1 MVAKRKRNGR
11 QEPRFEGRASLDG
24 LRLNARDR
32 VGNDAGEFE
41 DDRPPRR
48 RAASRDEFDEDE
60 PREQRKPRKTRA
72 QPKREKKKAS
82 RERARGGF
90 GRLVYWGVVL
100 GLWAVIAGV
109 GVVIWVGA
117 HLPSIQTLE
126 IPKRPPTIQIA
137 GIDGSIIAT
146 RGDMPGT
153 NVPLKELPPYLPNA
167 FIAIE
172 DRRFYSHFGIDPV
185 GIARAAITNLL
196 HRGVSQG
203 GSTLTQQ
210 LAKNLFL
217 TQERTLQRKL
227 QEAELALWLERKYS
241 KAEILELYLN
251 RVYFG
256 SGAYGV
262 EAAAQKYFGKS
273 ARNVSLSEAAMLA
286 GLVRSPSR
294 LAPNR
299 NPEGAA
305 SRAQTVLTAMADAKL
320 ITEAQ
325 AQAAIAQPSYAVK
338 PAGAGTI
345 NYVADWIGEVLDDLI
360 GQVEQ
365 NIVVETSIDPKL
377 QSVAEAA
384 VIDELAAKSVKF
396 NVSQGALVAMT
407 PDGAVRA
414 MVGGRKYAESQF
426 NRAVTAKRQPGSSF
440 KPFVYL
446 TALEAGL
453 TPDTIRQDAPLD
465 VKGWKPENYSH
476 EYFGPVTLTQALAMS
491 LNTVAVRLGIE
502 VGPQNVVRT
511 AHRLGIASKLDA
523 NPSIALGTSEVSLT
537 ELVGAYGAFANNGLA
552 SSPHVINRIRTPEGK
567 VLYTRT
573 PDPAAQVV
581 DPRYVGMM
589 NTMMHETL
597 VTGTARKADI
607 PGWYAAG
614 KTGTSQDFR
623 DAWFIGYTA
632 NLVTGVWLG
641 NDDNSPT
648 KKATG
653 GGLPV
658 EIWTRFMKAAHENV
672 PVADLPNSQYASGG
686 GGFLS
691 NFFQP
696 AARSST
702 QQIAPRP
709 VPPGNPANSG
719 NVYAGSNN
727 PPQPVQQPQRP
738 YAPPAYYPNAR
749 PPVAQTSA
757 RPEAASGLGGGGW
770 LMDRLFGGGRD

>member
-1 MVAKRKRNGR
+1 MAGRKKTGGR
-11 QEPRFEGRASLDG
+11 REPKFDGGASLDG
-24 LRLNARDR
+24 VRLNPWDR
-32 VGNDAGEFE
+32 VGGSE
-41 DDRPPRR
+41 DDADPPPKRRTSRRDNSDEEAPRR
-48 RAASRDEFDEDE
+48 
-60 PREQRKPRKTRA
+60 PRKTRA
-72 QPKREKKKAS
+72 QAKKEKKDSKKAAGGKARS
-82 RERARGGF
+82 GLGRAF
-90 GRLVYWGVVL
+90 YWGVVL
-100 GLWAVIAGV
+100 SLWAIIAGV
-109 GVVIWVGA
+109 GAVIWVGA
-117 HLPSIQTLE
+117 HLPSIQSLE
-126 IPKRPPTIQIA
+126 IPKRPPTIQIV
-137 GIDGSIIAT
+137 GIDGSVIAT
-146 RGDMPGT
+146 RGEMPGA
-153 NVPLKELPPYLPNA
+153 NVSLKDLPPYLPKA

-172 DRRFYSHFGIDPV
+172 DRRFYSHFGIDPI
-185 GIARAAITNLL
+185 GIARAAATNLL

-241 KAEILELYLN
+241 KNEILELYLN

-273 ARNVSLSEAAMLA
+273 ARAVTVAEAAMLA
-286 GLVRSPSR
+286 GLVKSPSR

-299 NPEGAA
+299 NPEGAER
-305 SRAQTVLTAMADAKL
+305 RAHTVLTAMADAKF
-320 ITEAQ
+320 ITDAQ

-338 PAGAGTI
+338 PVGAGTI
-345 NYVADWIGEVLDDLI
+345 NYVADWIGEVLDDLV

-377 QSVAEAA
+377 QAVAEAA

-396 NVSQGALVAMT
+396 KVSQGALVAMT

-414 MVGGRKYAESQF
+414 MVGGRNYSESQF
-426 NRAVTAKRQPGSSF
+426 NRAVTAKRQPGSAF

-453 TPDTIRQDAPLD
+453 MPDTVRQDAPLD
-465 VKGWKPENYSH
+465 LKGWKPENYSH
-476 EYFGPVTLTQALAMS
+476 EYFGSVTLTQALAMS

-502 VGPQNVVRT
+502 VGPANVVRT
-511 AHRLGIASKLDA
+511 AHRLGIASKLEA

-537 ELVGAYGAFANNGLA
+537 ELVGAYAPFANGGVA
-552 SSPHVINRIRTPEGK
+552 ASPHVINRIRTVNGK
-567 VLYTRT
+567 LLYARKS
-573 PDPAAQVV
+573 DPAAQVI
-581 DPRYVGMM
+581 DPRYAGMM
-589 NTMMHETL
+589 NAMMHETL
-597 VTGTARKADI
+597 VTGTAKKADI

-632 NLVTGVWLG
+632 NLVTGVWFG

-648 KKATG
+648 HKATG

-658 EIWTRFMKAAHENV
+658 EVWTRFMKAAHENV
-672 PVADLPNSQYASGG
+672 AVADLPGTQQGSNGGG

-691 NFFQP
+691 NFFRA
-696 AARSST
+696 AARGNG
-702 QQIAPRP
+702 QQVAPPPRP
-709 VPPGNPANSG
+709 VPAGDPYAANGGYGAS
-719 NVYAGSNN
+719 
-727 PPQPVQQPQRP
+727 PQQQRP
-738 YAPPAYYPNAR
+738 YPQSQPAPR
-749 PPVAQTSA
+749 PQVVQSGA

-770 LMDRLFGGGRD
+770 LIDRLFGDR